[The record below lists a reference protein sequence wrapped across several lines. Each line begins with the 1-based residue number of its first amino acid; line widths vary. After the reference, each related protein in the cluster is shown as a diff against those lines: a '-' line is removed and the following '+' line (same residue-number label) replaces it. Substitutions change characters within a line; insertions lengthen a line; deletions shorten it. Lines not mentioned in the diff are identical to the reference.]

1 MDGEIYALVLIQQ
14 LKPTKIFSAV
24 CNISC
29 PFLGNKDS
37 GNSPSDSGKLW
48 DADPNAAEAE
58 VCIACSWSLFS
69 RLQIN
74 LSLFCYVIVTKLIT
88 F

>member
-1 MDGEIYALVLIQQ
+1 MDTEIYALVLIQQ
-14 LKPTKIFSAV
+14 LKLTKTFSAV

-37 GNSPSDSGKLW
+37 GNSPSDSGKLSG
-48 DADPNAAEAE
+48 AGPNALEAE

-74 LSLFCYVIVTKLIT
+74 LLLFCYKLL
-88 F
+88 